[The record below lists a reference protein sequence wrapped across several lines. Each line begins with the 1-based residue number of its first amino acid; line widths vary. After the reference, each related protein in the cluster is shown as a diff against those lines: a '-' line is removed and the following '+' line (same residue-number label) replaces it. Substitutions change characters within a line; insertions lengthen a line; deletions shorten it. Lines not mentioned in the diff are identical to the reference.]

1 MPQHAVSQLKVHIQ
15 RLLVRASLAIANL
28 ILQSLAWCCFSRET
42 RPVERIVVFRSSAI
56 GDFLCCL
63 PALAYLRKRHPG
75 SSIHLVTMA
84 TGVRKYRGDA
94 RFLAG
99 GAILSDPRLVDE
111 VHLFDNTRL
120 YSLTYLR
127 EMRARMRTLHPD
139 RVFILPQT
147 GALFPGMVKKILF
160 LSALGLTRNVTGYRV
175 HQLGFLR
182 QTQFAMGLYVHQVT
196 AAMRAA
202 GGNAAEAVEF
212 HVNRPQSTREAVD
225 RRWLECGLGPPAG
238 LICIFVGAKF
248 DHKRW
253 PIENFVEISKRIS
266 THLHASLI
274 LIGGAQEVPL
284 AKALHSKLQPPP
296 VDFVGKLDLLET
308 AEVLRRCR
316 LHVGNDSGPAHLSA
330 AVATPCITITSG
342 IAFPGSWEAWGE
354 GNITLRHRVP
364 CEYCFGEDHCPKG
377 TMDCIRGITVDEV
390 WQAVLTLWSRTSSNS
405 RAATNSCQ
413 SPHEGLAACSI

>member
-1 MPQHAVSQLKVHIQ
+1 MRQHAASRVTLQ
-15 RLLVRASLAIANL
+15 RLLVQASLAVANL
-28 ILQSLAWCCFSRET
+28 ALQSLAWCCFRREI
-42 RPVERIVVFRSSAI
+42 RSVECIVVFRSSAI

-63 PALAYLRKRHPG
+63 PALAYLRKKHPR
-75 SSIHLVTMA
+75 SSIHLLTMA

-99 GAILSDPRLVDE
+99 GAILSDPEMVDG

-127 EMRARMRTLHPD
+127 EMRARMGALHPD

-160 LSALGLTRNVTGYRV
+160 LRSLGLTRNVTGYRV

-182 QTQFAMGLYVHQVT
+182 RTQFAMGLYVHQVT

-202 GGNAAEAVEF
+202 GGSAADPVEF
-212 HVNRPQSTREAVD
+212 HVSRPPSVREAVD
-225 RRWLECGLGPPAG
+225 RRWAECGLGPPAG
-238 LICIFVGAKF
+238 LICLFVGAKF

-253 PIENFVEISKRIS
+253 PIENFAELAERIS

-284 AKALHSKLQPPP
+284 AKALQSILRPPP

-308 AEVLRRCR
+308 GEVLRRCR

-342 IAFPGSWEAWGE
+342 IAFPGSWEAWGQE
-354 GNITLRHRVP
+354 NITLRHRVA

-390 WQAVLTLWSRTSSNS
+390 WQAVLALWSRTSSTS
-405 RAATNSCQ
+405 SVDTNSGE
-413 SPHEGLAACSI
+413 SPHESSAPCPL

>member
-1 MPQHAVSQLKVHIQ
+1 MLEHAVSRV
-15 RLLVRASLAIANL
+15 RRFLVRASLAVANL
-28 ILQSLAWCCFSRET
+28 ALQSLAWCCFGREK
-42 RPVERIVVFRSSAI
+42 RSVECIVVFRSSAI

-63 PALAYLRKRHPG
+63 PALAYLRKRNPG
-75 SSIHLVTMA
+75 SSIHLLTMA

-99 GAILSDPRLVDE
+99 GAILSDPALVDE

-127 EMRARMRTLHPD
+127 EMRACMRTLDPD
-139 RVFILPQT
+139 QVFILPQT

-160 LSALGLTRNVTGYRV
+160 LRSLGLTRNVTGYRV

-182 QTQFAMGLYVHQVT
+182 HTQFAMGLYVHQVT

-202 GGNAAEAVEF
+202 GGSAADQVEF
-212 HVNRPQSTREAVD
+212 HVSRPQSVRQAMD
-225 RRWLECGLGPPAG
+225 QRWVECGLGEPAG

-253 PIENFVEISKRIS
+253 PIENFAELCRRIS

-284 AKALHSKLQPPP
+284 AKALQSMLRPPP
-296 VDFVGKLDLLET
+296 VDFVGKLGLLET

-316 LHVGNDSGPAHLSA
+316 LHVGNDSGPAHLAA

-342 IAFPGSWEAWGE
+342 IAFPGSWEAWGQD
-354 GNITLRHRVP
+354 NITLRHRVS
-364 CEYCFGEDHCPKG
+364 CEYCFGEDHCPKR

-390 WQAVLTLWSRTSSNS
+390 WQAVLTLWSRTSSAS
-405 RAATNSCQ
+405 RPTPNSCESLQ
-413 SPHEGLAACSI
+413 ESPASCPL

>member
-1 MPQHAVSQLKVHIQ
+1 MPQRAVSQTTAPLK
-15 RLLVRASLAIANL
+15 RFLVRASLAVANL
-28 ILQSLAWCCFSRET
+28 TLESLARCCFRREK
-42 RPVERIVVFRSSAI
+42 RSVRCIVVFRSSAI

-63 PALAYLRKRHPG
+63 PALAYLRKMHPG
-75 SSIHLVTMA
+75 ASIHLLTTA
-84 TGVRKYRGDA
+84 TGVRKYRGDP

-99 GAILSDPRLVDE
+99 GTILSDPKLVDE
-111 VHLFDNTRL
+111 VQLFDNTRL
-120 YSLTYLR
+120 YSLPYLR
-127 EMRARMRTLHPD
+127 EMRARMCTLNPD

-160 LSALGLTRNVTGYRV
+160 LRSLGLIRNVTGYRV

-182 QTQFAMGLYVHQVT
+182 RTQFAMGLYVHQVR

-202 GGNAAEAVEF
+202 GSNATDAVQF
-212 HVNRPQSTREAVD
+212 HVNRPQSARQTVD
-225 RRWLECGLGPPAG
+225 RRWVESGLGSPAG

-253 PIENFVEISKRIS
+253 PIENFAEICRRIS
-266 THLHASLI
+266 THLHVSII
-274 LIGGAQEVPL
+274 LIGGVQEVPL
-284 AKALHSKLQPPP
+284 AQALQSMLLPPP

-330 AVATPCITITSG
+330 AVGTPCITITSG
-342 IAFPGSWEAWGE
+342 IAFPGSWEAWGQD
-354 GNITLRHRVP
+354 NITLRHRVS

-390 WQAVLTLWSRTSSNS
+390 WQAVLTLWSRTSPAPP
-405 RAATNSCQ
+405 AATNAYESRHGNPTSC
-413 SPHEGLAACSI
+413 PL